1 MNQRQ
6 QLFINAVERGDQA
19 YLAREVE
26 QLSPA
31 FVARTLES
39 LEPDERF
46 ALWELIPAQKRGA
59 VLVALGRGVRAAVIA
74 STDPE
79 QLIAIL
85 AQLPMDKLAD
95 IDAELPL
102 SVNSA
107 IEQILDHQ
115 QRQRYQLL
123 NQYPDHSAGGLM
135 DIDAIV
141 VRADTP
147 LKAVLRYLRQLKRR
161 SGIVPEH
168 LDSLMVVDRHHRYL
182 GRLPLSELVS
192 GAPDSTVDTLMVA
205 VDDGLDVATPASEVS
220 RLFEEHDL
228 LSAAV
233 VNGDG
238 QLLGRITV
246 DDVIDE
252 MRDEADRERYGR
264 VGLEQ
269 GPDLFAPVARSASHR
284 ALWLGIN
291 LATAFLAAWVIGLF
305 EASIEKLVALA
316 VLMPVV
322 ASMSGVAGNQTLTLV
337 VRALALGQLRRG
349 NFPALLW
356 RECAI
361 ALLNGVV
368 WALVVAVIALLWFGD
383 GLLASAF
390 AVSMVIALLI
400 AALTGAMIPVMLQ
413 RLSIDPAL
421 AGGVVLTTVTDATGF
436 LTFLGLATLWLL

>member
-6 QLFINAVERGDQA
+6 QQFIRAIEQDDRAGI
-19 YLAREVE
+19 AREVAA
-26 QLSPA
+26 LSPG
-31 FVARTLES
+31 FLARTLES
-39 LEPDERF
+39 LAPDAR
-46 ALWELIPAQKRGA
+46 AQLWLQIPQLQRGA
-59 VLVALGRGVRAAVIA
+59 VLVALGRAVREGVIA
-74 STDPE
+74 STEPP

-135 DIDAIV
+135 DIDAIA

-147 LKAVLRYLRQLKRR
+147 IKAVLRYLRQLKRR
-161 SGIVPEH
+161 SGAVPEH

-182 GRLPLSELVS
+182 GRLPLSELVA
-192 GAPDSTVDTLMVA
+192 GPPEATVEALMVST
-205 VDDGLDVATPASEVS
+205 DDGLDVSLSSSEVG
-220 RLFEEHDL
+220 RIFDEQDL

-233 VNGDG
+233 VNDEG

-252 MRDEADRERYGR
+252 MREEVDRERYGR

-269 GPDLFAPVARSASHR
+269 APDLFAPVSRSASQR

-305 EASIEKLVALA
+305 QASIEKIVALA

-337 VRALALGQLRRG
+337 VRALALGQLRWA

-361 ALLNGVV
+361 ALLNGVL
-368 WALVVAVIALLWFGD
+368 WALVVAAIALFWFD
-383 GLLASAF
+383 DSRLALAF

-400 AALTGAMIPVMLQ
+400 AAITGALIPVVLQ

-421 AGGVVLTTVTDATGF
+421 AGGVVLTTVTDAAGF
-436 LTFLGLATLWLL
+436 MTFLGLATLWLL